1 MAAAQYLSALLDY
14 LAIEDAYR
22 AHYKELLG
30 WSYTQNWDT
39 VCEVHN
45 LAQRYGLDIGPLWRT
60 APEFQTTPTIQNL
73 LALYHVIQ
81 TTSEWTPVFIASSNR
96 NVDIARYLCERGAN
110 TLLTDTN
117 GKTPYMYA
125 CTHLG
130 ADSLEALLLK
140 LFRH

>member
-81 TTSEWTPVFIASSNR
+81 TTSEWTRNDQRVWPLAASLAYRYESRTLYLQKVDRSLTGLPLFIAQTTTLF
-96 NVDIARYLCERGAN
+96 VD
-110 TLLTDTN
+110 D
-117 GKTPYMYA
+117 
-125 CTHLG
+125 
-130 ADSLEALLLK
+130 D
-140 LFRH
+140 